1 LAPLSSGPATEPRAG
16 PGYLSLVTHQDAVE
30 RGLHTP
36 GVATRDRLLAWLV
49 TGPAGRVAAFV
60 LDFGAAA
67 LRGAAAR
74 LRRR

>member
-1 LAPLSSGPATEPRAG
+1 MTPYEAAERRR
-16 PGYLSLVTHQDAVE
+16 HQHD
-30 RGLHTP
+30 L
-36 GVATRDRLLAWLV
+36 ATRDRLLAWLV